1 MPHDHPLKRVE
12 RELKVPPQRRLDLIE
27 EVDADVR
34 ALQVELERRGKTPS
48 QARRAAL
55 RQAVPDDQALA
66 DLEARHAPR
75 LGRWAGA
82 AGWVD
87 RAVVLGVALAATSA
101 GFIAVIAM
109 YGSGVPDVPAFV
121 IWPLT
126 VVIAALAANLSRAVI
141 QLLLHGDLR
150 PRQRRLL
157 WARQAGLVVAAVTL
171 GALGAAWVGRVT
183 FAPLEPPMIAAPES
197 TVGEPPVRESP
208 MVEPPRQGSPF
219 EQPPVWEPPVWE
231 AVGRM
236 ATVAGTGLAAAV
248 FGLFGW
254 LALTPRLLTDEEAEH
269 RIARFFAQAR
279 PHLALASETSPDH
292 QRKGEP

>member
-1 MPHDHPLKRVE
+1 MPRDHPLKRVE

-34 ALQVELERRGKTPS
+34 ALQAELERRGRTPS

-55 RQAVPDDQALA
+55 RRAVPDDQALA

-101 GFIAVIAM
+101 GCIAVMVM
-109 YGSGVPDVPAFV
+109 YGSGVPAVPALV
-121 IWPLT
+121 IWPL
-126 VVIAALAANLSRAVI
+126 VIVIAALAANLSWAAI
-141 QLLLHGDLR
+141 QLLIHGDLR
-150 PRQRRLL
+150 PGQRRSL
-157 WARQAGLVVAAVTL
+157 WNRHAGLVVAAVAV
-171 GALGAAWVGRVT
+171 GALGAGWVGRAT
-183 FAPLEPPMIAAPES
+183 LAPLAAPTIAAPES
-197 TVGEPPVRESP
+197 PVGDPPL
-208 MVEPPRQGSPF
+208 
-219 EQPPVWEPPVWE
+219 WEPPVWE

-254 LALTPRLLTDEEAEH
+254 LALTPRLLTDEEAER
-269 RIARFFAQAR
+269 RIAHFFAQAR
-279 PHLALASETSPDH
+279 PRLAVASDTSLDH
-292 QRKGEP
+292 QRTGGH

>member
-34 ALQVELERRGKTPS
+34 ALQAELERRGRTPG

-66 DLEARHAPR
+66 DLEARLAPR

-101 GFIAVIAM
+101 GFIAVIVM
-109 YGSGVPDVPAFV
+109 YGSGVPAVPAFV
-121 IWPLT
+121 IWPL
-126 VVIAALAANLSRAVI
+126 VIVIAALAANLSWAAI
-141 QLLLHGDLR
+141 QFLVHGDLR

-157 WARQAGLVVAAVTL
+157 WTRQAGLVVAAVAL
-171 GALGAAWVGRVT
+171 GALGAAWVGHVT
-183 FAPLEPPMIAAPES
+183 LAPLEAATIAGPES
-197 TVGEPPVRESP
+197 PVE
-208 MVEPPRQGSPF
+208 E
-219 EQPPVWEPPVWE
+219 PPVWEPPVWE

-279 PHLALASETSPDH
+279 PHLALASDPSLDH
-292 QRKGEP
+292 QRKGGP

>member
-1 MPHDHPLKRVE
+1 MPLDHPLKRVE

-34 ALQVELERRGKTPS
+34 ALQAEMERRGKTPG

-55 RQAVPDDQALA
+55 RQAVPNDQALA

-75 LGRWAGA
+75 LGRWAGT

-101 GFIAVIAM
+101 GFIAVIVM

-121 IWPLT
+121 IWPLA
-126 VVIAALAANLSRAVI
+126 VVIGALGANLSWAVI
-141 QLLLHGDLR
+141 QFLIHGDLR
-150 PRQRRLL
+150 PGQRRLI
-157 WARQAGLVVAAVTL
+157 WARQAGLVVAAVAL

-183 FAPLEPPMIAAPES
+183 LSPLEAPAIAGPES
-197 TVGEPPVRESP
+197 PVGEPSVRESP
-208 MVEPPRQGSPF
+208 MVEPPGHGPPVD
-219 EQPPVWEPPVWE
+219 EPPVWEPPVWE

-279 PHLALASETSPDH
+279 PHLALASETSLNH
-292 QRKGEP
+292 QRKGGP

>member
-12 RELKVPPQRRLDLIE
+12 RELKVPPQRRLDVIE

-34 ALQVELERRGKTPS
+34 ALQAELERRGRTPS

-55 RQAVPDDQALA
+55 RQVVPDDQALA

-75 LGRWAGA
+75 LGQWAGA
-82 AGWVD
+82 AGWID
-87 RAVVLGVALAATSA
+87 RAIVLGVALAATLA
-101 GFIAVIAM
+101 GFIAVIVM
-109 YGSGVPDVPAFV
+109 YGSGVPAVPAFV
-121 IWPLT
+121 IWPLV
-126 VVIAALAANLSRAVI
+126 VVIAALAANLSWAVI
-141 QLLLHGDLR
+141 RLLVQGDLR

-157 WARQAGLVVAAVTL
+157 WNRHAGLVVAAVAV

-183 FAPLEPPMIAAPES
+183 FAPLEPPTIAAPES
-197 TVGEPPVRESP
+197 PMMGPFVPGSP
-208 MVEPPRQGSPF
+208 MAEPHL
-219 EQPPVWEPPVWE
+219 WEPPVWE

-254 LALTPRLLTDEEAEH
+254 LALTPRLLTDEEAER
-269 RIARFFAQAR
+269 RIAHFFAQAR
-279 PHLALASETSPDH
+279 PHLAVASDTSPDH
-292 QRKGEP
+292 QRTGGH